1 MRKHRFAVPGTL
13 LALVVPAPAVVSAQ
27 QFEGTVTI
35 RTAHLTSDVVSEQI
49 GDGADERAR
58 EKIYALSLQQ
68 VAQLGGAADANVM
81 QFKGGRMRSANF
93 EMPGMGSAYM
103 VLDLTGSMMRTV
115 APSKRGYYE
124 TSLRGSTPATPEE
137 VEEIK
142 IEPLGRT
149 QVINGT
155 PCTGYRVTQGETV
168 SHIWT
173 TADPAWRQLVTAWFN
188 MAGDEDANVQQAR
201 ALITRYG
208 APVMTQEFDPNGG
221 YRLEIWSLERK
232 SLPDSL
238 FTIPAGFTKMQ
249 MPRD

>member
-1 MRKHRFAVPGTL
+1 MRMHRFALPGTL
-13 LALVVPAPAVVSAQ
+13 LALVLPAPALVAAQ

-124 TSLRGSTPATPEE
+124 TSLRGSTPSTEE
-137 VEEIK
+137 QEPIQV
-142 IEPLGRT
+142 EPLGRT

-173 TADPAWRQLVTAWFN
+173 TADPAWRQLVTGWLN
-188 MAGDEDANVQQAR
+188 MAGEEDANVQQAR

-208 APVMTQEFDPNGG
+208 APVMTQEFDPEGG

-238 FTIPAGFTKMQ
+238 FAIPAGFTKLRLPGQ
-249 MPRD
+249 